1 MGNETGA
8 GFFLRLG
15 NECVSIKERAMSEA
29 IRIAKTAEP
38 EYARA
43 LRKPE

>member
-8 GFFLRLG
+8 GLLFRSG
-15 NECVSIKERAMSEA
+15 NACGSIKERAMSEA
-29 IRIAKTAEP
+29 IRMAKTAAP

-43 LRKPE
+43 FRKSE